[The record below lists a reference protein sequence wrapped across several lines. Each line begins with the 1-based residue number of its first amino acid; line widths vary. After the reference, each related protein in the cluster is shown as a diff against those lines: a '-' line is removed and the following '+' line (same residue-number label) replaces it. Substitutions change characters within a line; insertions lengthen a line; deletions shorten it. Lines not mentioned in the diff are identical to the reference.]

1 MTIILSKNFFDYFY
15 SMYSAEYW
23 TRDAREFLINL
34 LISYIKFSMS
44 QLSVNEKNE
53 TDYTITDFAY
63 KFGKDCYKIFN
74 EVHMKNVWILQSL
87 YYSKIF

>member
-1 MTIILSKNFFDYFY
+1 
-15 SMYSAEYW
+15 MYSVDYW
-23 TRDAREFLINL
+23 TNDSREL
-34 LISYIKFSMS
+34 LIKLLLSYIKFSMS

-53 TDYTITDFAY
+53 TGYTITDIAS

-87 YYSKIF
+87 YYSKIFLLKVFSLDKH